1 MHRELHCKDTDPKIG
16 NKYSQKW
23 NFAANTY
30 IHYLGAIYKFPQSF
44 CLLSCSK
51 IGGLIVGIY
60 TVNVETG
67 NESAQFHCWEYI
79 NKCLVCSVEYD
90 GWEVGCGDPVVSSV
104 VDTTTRQ
111 PATHFVLYRKQC
123 QNSENSM
130 SIFIQVRFSK
140 AALCSKML
148 LTTELRNFSV
158 VLWSA
163 MKCRDTQYEY
173 CIVTIWL

>member
-1 MHRELHCKDTDPKIG
+1 MCAVNLVDQMHRELHCKDTDPKIG

-90 GWEVGCGDPVVSSV
+90 GWEVGCGDPMVSRV
-104 VDTTTRQ
+104 QWFLLFFTFWGITTHPWHPKGPRIWKL
-111 PATHFVLYRKQC
+111 AKK
-123 QNSENSM
+123 
-130 SIFIQVRFSK
+130 IF
-140 AALCSKML
+140 
-148 LTTELRNFSV
+148 
-158 VLWSA
+158 
-163 MKCRDTQYEY
+163 
-173 CIVTIWL
+173 